1 VSRKVHGEQGYE
13 QAQKKETPADHAG
26 EALGNA
32 KDQALTF
39 DYLGKNVKVAAAQ
52 QSNGAALTRRNGN
65 ETISSTRL
73 RSGRQFR
80 SDHRPELSGAGTRA
94 RRRTLS

>member
-1 VSRKVHGEQGYE
+1 MNRHANKGRQSSMQ
-13 QAQKKETPADHAG
+13 QKHS
-26 EALGNA
+26 EAA
-32 KDQALTF
+32 KNQSVTF
-39 DYLGKNVKVAAAQ
+39 EYLDGNVKVAAAQ
-52 QSNGAALTRRNGN
+52 QSSAAALTRRNGN
-65 ETISSTRL
+65 ETISKTRL